1 MILYITV
8 AVFTALLAGMV
19 DNHPKRQPHTVTRQQ
34 LTNKVCLW
42 AIFIILFALSACR
55 LNVGN
60 DYAKYVEFMH
70 LVNCDS
76 YVPTE
81 IGFNLLV
88 KLIYGLSG
96 FENFLLAFA
105 VYSFVT
111 VLLFLRALYEQSDEF
126 ALSFFLFMALGY
138 YFQTFSTVRYYL
150 ALAIALYSMK
160 FVLRRQ
166 WGRFLV
172 LVLLGATFHKSLLVV
187 IPLYFLASL
196 RWKKWQLALAALF
209 CTTFLFMQD
218 FYLKVVVFLYPT
230 YEDTEYLE
238 GGTSYINI
246 LRCAAVL
253 AFAGI
258 VYLMERRGWNAAG
271 GTADAMDGCVD
282 EMTSECGEGVANQA
296 DGCVNGMLSKNDECV
311 GNKAGTLAEDARF
324 WFYLYLN
331 LGALVLYTLCSF
343 LPIISRIGYYLTV
356 SQILFLPMLLARVKE
371 ERWRRL
377 FRAGIL
383 LAAVLYFAMYLR
395 RAANDGVLVLP
406 YKTFLFH
413 DMVNIL
419 SDVN

>member
-8 AVFTALLAGMV
+8 AAFTALLAGMV

-34 LTNKVCLW
+34 LTNRICLC

-70 LVNCDS
+70 LVNCNA

-88 KLIYGLSG
+88 KLVYGLSG
-96 FENFLLAFA
+96 FENFLLVFA
-105 VYSFVT
+105 VYSFVIAFFF
-111 VLLFLRALYEQSDEF
+111 LLAMYEQSDEF
-126 ALSFFLFMALGY
+126 GLSFFLFMTLGY

-166 WGRFLV
+166 WGRFLAII
-172 LVLLGATFHKSLLVV
+172 LLGATFHKSLLVV

-209 CTTFLFMQD
+209 STTFLFLQD

-246 LRCAAVL
+246 LRCVAVL

-258 VYLMERRGWNAAG
+258 VYF
-271 GTADAMDGCVD
+271 MDGRD
-282 EMTSECGEGVANQA
+282 LK
-296 DGCVNGMLSKNDECV
+296 D
-311 GNKAGTLAEDARF
+311 DARF

-331 LGALVLYTLCSF
+331 LGALMLYALCSF

-356 SQILFLPMLLARVKE
+356 SQILFLPMLLARVKDE
-371 ERWRRL
+371 KWRRL

-383 LAAVLYFAMYLR
+383 LAAMFYFAMYLS

-406 YKTFLFH
+406 YRTFLFH

>member
-8 AVFTALLAGMV
+8 AAVTALLAGLV
-19 DNHPKRQPHTVTRQQ
+19 DNHPTRQPHRITRQQ
-34 LTNKVCLW
+34 LCNRACLP
-42 AIFIILFALSACR
+42 AIFTILFLLSACR

-70 LVNCDS
+70 LVNCNA

-81 IGFNLLV
+81 IGFNFLV

-96 FENFLLAFA
+96 YENFLLVFA
-105 VYSFVT
+105 VYAFVT
-111 VLLFLRALYEQSDEF
+111 VFVFLLAMYEQSDEF
-126 ALSFFLFMALGY
+126 PLTFFLFMTLGY

-150 ALAIALYSMK
+150 ALALALYSMK

-172 LVLLGATFHKSLLVV
+172 LILLGAAFHKSLLVV

-196 RWKKWQLALAALF
+196 PWKKWQLAIAALF

-253 AFAGI
+253 IFAGI
-258 VYLMERRGWNAAG
+258 VWWLQKKEEKNVGE
-271 GTADAMDGCVD
+271 DG
-282 EMTSECGEGVANQA
+282 
-296 DGCVNGMLSKNDECV
+296 
-311 GNKAGTLAEDARF
+311 RF
-324 WFYLYLN
+324 RFYFYLN
-331 LGALVLYTLCSF
+331 LGALILYVFCSF

-356 SQILFLPMLLARVKE
+356 SQILFLPMLLQKVEDK
-371 ERWRRL
+371 RWRRL

-383 LAAVLYFAMYLR
+383 CAAVLYFAMYLKK
-395 RAANDGVLVLP
+395 ASGDGVLILP
-406 YKTFLFH
+406 YRTFFFN
-413 DMVNIL
+413 DMVDIL

>member
-8 AVFTALLAGMV
+8 AAFTALLAGMV
-19 DNHPKRQPHTVTRQQ
+19 DNRPKRQPHTITRQQ
-34 LTNKVCLW
+34 LTNRICLC
-42 AIFIILFALSACR
+42 AIFTILFALSACR

-70 LVNCDS
+70 LVNCDA

-88 KLIYGLSG
+88 KLVYGLSG
-96 FENFLLAFA
+96 FENFLLVFA

-111 VLLFLRALYEQSDEF
+111 VLLFLLAMYEQSDEF
-126 ALSFFLFMALGY
+126 RLSFFLFMTLGY

-150 ALAIALYSMK
+150 ALAAALYSMK
-160 FVLRRQ
+160 FVLRGQ
-166 WGRFLV
+166 WGRFVL

-196 RWKKWQLALAALF
+196 HWKKWQLAVAALF
-209 CTTFLFMQD
+209 CTTFLFLQD

-258 VYLMERRGWNAAG
+258 VYVMERR
-271 GTADAMDGCVD
+271 
-282 EMTSECGEGVANQA
+282 EQEG
-296 DGCVNGMLSKNDECV
+296 KNL
-311 GNKAGTLAEDARF
+311 KEDARF

-331 LGALVLYTLCSF
+331 LGALVLYVFCSF

-356 SQILFLPMLLARVKE
+356 SQILFLPMLLARVKDE
-371 ERWRRL
+371 KWRRL

-383 LAAVLYFAMYLR
+383 LAAVFYFAMYLS

-406 YKTFLFH
+406 YRTFLFH

>member
-8 AVFTALLAGMV
+8 AAVTVLLAGMV
-19 DNHPKRQPHTVTRQQ
+19 DNRPVTQPYRTTRQQ
-34 LTNKVCLW
+34 MCNRVCILSV
-42 AIFIILFALSACR
+42 FLILFALSACR

-70 LVNCDS
+70 LVNCDA

-96 FENFLLAFA
+96 YENYLLVFAVYAFVTILVFLLAM
-105 VYSFVT
+105 
-111 VLLFLRALYEQSDEF
+111 YEQSDDF
-126 ALSFFLFMALGY
+126 PLTFFLFMSLGY

-150 ALAIALYSMK
+150 ALALALYSMK

-166 WGRFLV
+166 WLRFVV
-172 LVLLGATFHKSLLVV
+172 LILLGSTFHKSLLVV

-196 RWKKWQLALAALF
+196 SWKKWQLAVGALF
-209 CTTFLFMQD
+209 CTTFLFCRD
-218 FYLKVVVFLYPT
+218 FYLKVVVLLYPT

-253 AFAGI
+253 IFAGL
-258 VYLMERRGWNAAG
+258 VCYMQRRETGEREA
-271 GTADAMDGCVD
+271 
-282 EMTSECGEGVANQA
+282 A
-296 DGCVNGMLSKNDECV
+296 DGDDM
-311 GNKAGTLAEDARF
+311 RF
-324 WFYLYLN
+324 GFYFYLN
-331 LGALVLYTLCSF
+331 LGALVLYVFCSF

-356 SQILFLPMLLARVKE
+356 SHILFLPMLLGRVENK
-371 ERWRRL
+371 RWRKL
-377 FRAGIL
+377 FRFGIL
-383 LAAVLYFAMYLR
+383 LAAILYFVKYMS
-395 RAANDGVLVLP
+395 RAEDDGTLILP
-406 YKTFLFH
+406 YKTFFFN

-419 SDVN
+419 SDVS

>member
-19 DNHPKRQPHTVTRQQ
+19 DNHPGRQPHTVTRQQ
-34 LTNKVCLW
+34 LMNKVCLW

-96 FENFLLAFA
+96 FENFLLVFA

-111 VLLFLRALYEQSDEF
+111 VLLFLLALYEQSDEF
-126 ALSFFLFMALGY
+126 SLSFFLFMTLGY

-166 WGRFLV
+166 WGRFLI

-258 VYLMERRGWNAAG
+258 VYLMERRG
-271 GTADAMDGCVD
+271 
-282 EMTSECGEGVANQA
+282 
-296 DGCVNGMLSKNDECV
+296 
-311 GNKAGTLAEDARF
+311 KAGTLAEEPRF
-324 WFYLYLN
+324 WFYFYLN
-331 LGALVLYTLCSF
+331 LGALVLYTFCSF
-343 LPIISRIGYYLTV
+343 LPDRKSV
-356 SQILFLPMLLARVKE
+356 V
-371 ERWRRL
+371 
-377 FRAGIL
+377 
-383 LAAVLYFAMYLR
+383 
-395 RAANDGVLVLP
+395 
-406 YKTFLFH
+406 
-413 DMVNIL
+413 
-419 SDVN
+419 

>member
-8 AVFTALLAGMV
+8 AVLTALLAGMV
-19 DNHPKRQPHTVTRQQ
+19 DNHPKRQPHIVTRQQ

-42 AIFIILFALSACR
+42 AIFFILFALSACR

-70 LVNCDS
+70 LVNCDA

-96 FENFLLAFA
+96 FENFLLVFA
-105 VYSFVT
+105 IYSFAT
-111 VLLFLRALYEQSDEF
+111 VLLFLLALYEQSDEF
-126 ALSFFLFMALGY
+126 ALSFFLFMTLGY

-172 LVLLGATFHKSLLVV
+172 LILLGATFHKSLLVV
-187 IPLYFLASL
+187 IPLYFLAS
-196 RWKKWQLALAALF
+196 RRYQKWQLALAALF
-209 CTTFLFMQD
+209 STTFLFMQD

-258 VYLMERRGWNAAG
+258 VYLMERREQAGEAG
-271 GTADAMDGCVD
+271 GSAGGLV
-282 EMTSECGEGVANQA
+282 SEGGEGVAN
-296 DGCVNGMLSKNDECV
+296 E
-311 GNKAGTLAEDARF
+311 AGSLTQDARF
-324 WFYLYLN
+324 WFYFYLN
-331 LGALVLYTLCSF
+331 LGALVLYTFCSF

-356 SQILFLPMLLARVKE
+356 SQILFLPMLLKRVQNEK
-371 ERWRRL
+371 WRRL

-383 LAAVLYFAMYLR
+383 LAAVLYFAMYLS

-406 YKTFLFH
+406 YKTFLFN